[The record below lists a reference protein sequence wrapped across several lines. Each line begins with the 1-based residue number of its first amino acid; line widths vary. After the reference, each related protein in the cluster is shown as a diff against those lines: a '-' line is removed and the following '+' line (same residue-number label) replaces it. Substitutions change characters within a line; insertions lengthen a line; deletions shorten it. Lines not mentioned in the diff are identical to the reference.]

1 MGRETFLGRNYGK
14 LQNTTNLSMEER
26 KEK

>member
-14 LQNTTNLSMEER
+14 LKTTTNLSMEEG
-26 KEK
+26 KGA